1 MLQETAMDFDL
12 TDEQKSLR
20 KRARE
25 FAREELLPN
34 CTRWD
39 RKSEFPQELVR
50 KMGEAGFLGSTVP
63 REYGGLETD
72 RVTNG
77 LIVEELARGDSNLS
91 LLAFGTLYE
100 MLSFAPQKLKRE
112 WAPKIAKGERFLGIA
127 LTEPHS
133 GCDAA
138 DVQTRAERQ
147 GDVYVINGV
156 KNCVSILNA
165 DGWTLLAKTDAATG
179 ARGISMFLLHK
190 ETPGLTI
197 SKPKRDLG
205 GRAVPRGVLTLQDA
219 RIPIE
224 HLMGEENRGFYYIMD
239 AFDYNRALIG
249 LMCIGAARQSLEETI
264 EYVRSRKSFGRAIS
278 MNQGVSFPIAEADTY
293 LELARNLCF
302 KVLWLRD
309 NERPHRRE
317 TAMCKWWIPQ
327 ICVDVLHQC
336 LLLHGHYGYSQD
348 LPTAQRLRDI
358 LGWEI
363 GDGTAQIQKLIIA
376 RELIGRE
383 FVG

>member
-1 MLQETAMDFDL
+1 MVFDL
-12 TDEQKSLR
+12 TDEQKSLQM
-20 KRARE
+20 KARE
-25 FAREELLPN
+25 FSRNELLPHF
-34 CTRWD
+34 TRWD
-39 RKSEFPQELVR
+39 RESEFPRDLLR
-50 KMGEAGFLGSTVP
+50 KMGEAGLLGSTVP
-63 REYGGLETD
+63 EEYGGMGTD

-100 MLSFAPQKLKRE
+100 MLSFAPEELKRE
-112 WAPKIAKGERFLGIA
+112 WAPKLVRGERFLGIA
-127 LTEPHS
+127 LTEPQS

-138 DVQTRAERQ
+138 NVRTVAERR
-147 GDVYVINGV
+147 GAIYIVNGV

-165 DGWTLLAKTDAATG
+165 DGWSLLAGTDRESG
-179 ARGISMFLLHK
+179 ARGISMFLLHRD
-190 ETPGLTI
+190 TPGLTI
-197 SKPKRDLG
+197 SRPKSDLG
-205 GRAVPRGVLTLQDA
+205 GRAVPRGVLTLEDA
-219 RIPIE
+219 RIPAG
-224 HLMGEENRGFYYIMD
+224 HLMGEENCGFYYIMD

-264 EYVRSRKSFGRAIS
+264 EYVRCRRSFGRAIS

-309 NERPHRRE
+309 NDLPHRRE
-317 TAMCKWWIPQ
+317 TAMCKWWVPK

-348 LPTAQRLRDI
+348 LPLEQRLRDV

>member
-1 MLQETAMDFDL
+1 MLQEETMDFDF
-12 TDEQKSLR
+12 TDEQKSLQ
-20 KRARE
+20 KKARE
-25 FAREELLPN
+25 FAQDELLPH

-39 RKSEFPQELVR
+39 RQSEFPRDLVR
-50 KMGEAGFLGSTVP
+50 KMGEAGLLGSTVP
-63 REYGGLETD
+63 QEYGGMGTD

-100 MLSFAPQKLKRE
+100 MLSFASEELKRE
-112 WAPKIAKGERFLGIA
+112 WAPKMARGEKFLGIA
-127 LTEPHS
+127 LTEPQS

-138 DVQTRAERQ
+138 NVQTRAERR
-147 GDVYVINGV
+147 GEVYVANGV

-165 DGWTLLAKTDAATG
+165 DGWSLLAKMDAAAG

-190 ETPGLTI
+190 DTPGLTI
-197 SKPKRDLG
+197 SKPKSDLG
-205 GRAVPRGVLTLQDA
+205 GRAVPRGSLTLEDA
-219 RIPIE
+219 RIPVG

-264 EYVRSRKSFGRAIS
+264 EYVKNRRSFGRAIS
-278 MNQGVSFPIAEADTY
+278 LNQGVSFPIAEADTY

-309 NERPHRRE
+309 NELPHRRE
-317 TAMCKWWIPQ
+317 TAMCKWWVPQ
-327 ICVDVLHQC
+327 ICVEIIHQC

-348 LPTAQRLRDI
+348 LPIEQRLRDV

-376 RELIGRE
+376 REVIGRD

>member
-1 MLQETAMDFDL
+1 MDFDL
-12 TDEQKSLR
+12 TDKQRSIQK
-20 KRARE
+20 KARE
-25 FAREELLPN
+25 FAQEELLPH

-39 RKSEFPQELVR
+39 RKSEFPRDLVR
-50 KMGEAGFLGSTVP
+50 KMGEAGLLGSTVP
-63 REYGGLETD
+63 REYGGMETD

-100 MLSFAPQKLKRE
+100 MVSFAPEELRRE
-112 WAPKIAKGERFLGIA
+112 WAPKIAKGERFVGIA
-127 LTEPHS
+127 LTEPQS

-138 DVQTRAERQ
+138 NVQTRAERR
-147 GDVYVINGV
+147 GDVYIANGV

-165 DGWTLLAKTDAATG
+165 DGWSLLASTDPEAG
-179 ARGISMFLLHK
+179 VRGISMFLLHRD
-190 ETPGLTI
+190 TQGLTI
-197 SKPKRDLG
+197 SKPESDLG
-205 GRAVPRGVLTLQDA
+205 GRAVPRGILTLKDA
-219 RIPIE
+219 QIPVA

-249 LMCIGAARQSLEETI
+249 LMCIGAASQSLEETI
-264 EYVRSRKSFGRAIS
+264 EYVKNRRAFGRAIS
-278 MNQGVSFPIAEADTY
+278 TNQGVSFPIAEADTY

-327 ICVDVLHQC
+327 ICVEILHQC
-336 LLLHGHYGYSQD
+336 LLLHGHYGYSRD
-348 LPTAQRLRDI
+348 LPIEQRLRDV

-376 RELIGRE
+376 RELMGRD

>member
-1 MLQETAMDFDL
+1 MVFDL
-12 TDEQKSLR
+12 TDEQKSLQM
-20 KRARE
+20 KARE
-25 FAREELLPN
+25 FSRNELLPHF
-34 CTRWD
+34 TRWD
-39 RKSEFPQELVR
+39 RESEFPRALLR
-50 KMGEAGFLGSTVP
+50 KMGEAGLLGSTVP
-63 REYGGLETD
+63 EEYGGMGTD

-100 MLSFAPQKLKRE
+100 MLSFAPEELKQE
-112 WAPKIAKGERFLGIA
+112 WAPKLVRGERFLGIA
-127 LTEPHS
+127 LTEPQS

-138 DVQTRAERQ
+138 NVRTVAERR
-147 GDVYVINGV
+147 GEIYIVNGV

-165 DGWTLLAKTDAATG
+165 DGWSLLAGTDRGSG
-179 ARGISMFLLHK
+179 ARGISMFLLHRD
-190 ETPGLTI
+190 TPGLTI
-197 SKPKRDLG
+197 SRPKSDLG
-205 GRAVPRGVLTLQDA
+205 GRAVPRGVLTLEDA
-219 RIPIE
+219 RIPAG
-224 HLMGEENRGFYYIMD
+224 HLMGEENCGFYYIMD

-264 EYVRSRKSFGRAIS
+264 EYVRCRRSFGRAIS

-309 NERPHRRE
+309 NDLPHRRE
-317 TAMCKWWIPQ
+317 TAMCKWWVPK

-348 LPTAQRLRDI
+348 LPLEQRLRDV

>member
-1 MLQETAMDFDL
+1 
-12 TDEQKSLR
+12 
-20 KRARE
+20 
-25 FAREELLPN
+25 
-34 CTRWD
+34 
-39 RKSEFPQELVR
+39 
-50 KMGEAGFLGSTVP
+50 MG
-63 REYGGLETD
+63 TD

-100 MLSFAPQKLKRE
+100 MLSFAPEGLIRE
-112 WAPKIAKGERFLGIA
+112 WAPKMAEGERFLGIA
-127 LTEPHS
+127 LTEPQS

-138 DVQTRAERQ
+138 NVQTRAERR
-147 GDVYVINGV
+147 GEVYVGNGV

-165 DGWTLLAKTDAATG
+165 DGWSLLAKTDEEAG
-179 ARGISMFLLHK
+179 VRGISMFLLHK
-190 ETPGLTI
+190 NTPGLTI
-197 SKPKRDLG
+197 SNPKSDLG
-205 GRAVPRGVLTLQDA
+205 GRTVPRGILTLGDA
-219 RIPIE
+219 RIPVG
-224 HLMGEENRGFYYIMD
+224 HLMGEENCGFYYIMD

-249 LMCIGAARQSLEETI
+249 LMCIGAACQSLEETI
-264 EYVRSRKSFGRAIS
+264 EYVKIRRSFGRAIS
-278 MNQGVSFPIAEADTY
+278 LNQGVSFPIAEADTY

-309 NERPHRRE
+309 NELPHRRE
-317 TAMCKWWIPQ
+317 TAMCKWWVPQ
-327 ICVDVLHQC
+327 ICVDVVHQC

-348 LPTAQRLRDI
+348 LPIEQRLRDI

-383 FVG
+383 YVG

>member
-1 MLQETAMDFDL
+1 MVFDL
-12 TDEQKSLR
+12 TDEQKSLQM
-20 KRARE
+20 KARE
-25 FAREELLPN
+25 FSRNELLPHF
-34 CTRWD
+34 TRWD
-39 RKSEFPQELVR
+39 RESEFPRDLLR
-50 KMGEAGFLGSTVP
+50 KMGEAGLLGSTVP
-63 REYGGLETD
+63 EEYGGMGTD

-100 MLSFAPQKLKRE
+100 MLSFAPEELKRE
-112 WAPKIAKGERFLGIA
+112 WAPKLVRGERFLGIA
-127 LTEPHS
+127 LTEPQS

-138 DVQTRAERQ
+138 NVRTVAERR
-147 GDVYVINGV
+147 GEIYIVNGV

-165 DGWTLLAKTDAATG
+165 DGWSLLAGTDRESG
-179 ARGISMFLLHK
+179 ARGISMFLLHRD
-190 ETPGLTI
+190 TPGLTI
-197 SKPKRDLG
+197 SRPKSDLG
-205 GRAVPRGVLTLQDA
+205 GRAVPRGVLTLEDA
-219 RIPIE
+219 RIPAG
-224 HLMGEENRGFYYIMD
+224 HLMGEENCGFYYIMD

-264 EYVRSRKSFGRAIS
+264 EYVRCRRSFGRAIS

-309 NERPHRRE
+309 NDLPHRRE
-317 TAMCKWWIPQ
+317 TAMCKWWVPK

-348 LPTAQRLRDI
+348 LPLEQRLRDV